1 MKAEQAHKNKS
12 IMTTNKRV
20 VATLKFPTN
29 IPAFIIY
36 VRGIIL
42 KLTGNP
48 SVPAPYPSGV
58 TALAACTTNINNL
71 ETAEALV
78 QTHASGSVASRDTA
92 HEVSKKDMRSI
103 RGMVQQLADN
113 NLPNATIIIES
124 AGLNVKAN
132 GVRKPIVF
140 DAKNTLISGT
150 IKLVAPGIEKSRGS
164 HLWFYTTDLVAYTN
178 KVAVSPTVKSHT
190 LIEGLSPNTKYA
202 IFHTAITPSGVNIE
216 EGPVFLNV
224 I

>member
-1 MKAEQAHKNKS
+1 
-12 IMTTNKRV
+12 MTTNKRV

-48 SVPAPYPSGV
+48 SVPAPYPTGV

-113 NLPNATIIIES
+113 NLPNASIIIES
-124 AGLNVKAN
+124 AGLSVKAP
-132 GVRKPIVF
+132 GGRKTIVF
-140 DAKNTLISGT
+140 EAKNTLVSGT
-150 IKLVAPGIEKSRGS
+150 VKLVAPSNKGARGS
-164 HLWFYTTDLVAYTN
+164 HQWFYTTDLTGFTN
-178 KVAVSPTVKSHT
+178 KVTVMGTTKAST
-190 LIEGLSPNTKYA
+190 TIDSLVEGTKYA
-202 IFHTAITPSGVNIE
+202 FFHSAIVPTGINTE
-216 EGPVFLNV
+216 DGPVFLTV